1 MTLSNVQL
9 LQSQEAFQKLVSQDL
24 RGVYALRVLDIADA
38 MERRLKKLQSV
49 EEGLRGQV
57 DEEALT
63 QEEANEQWQEVL
75 EEELEIEEPPLPRA
89 AVRQATLSA
98 GDLKQL
104 EWLFQDSP
112 ETDDTQTNE

>member
-49 EEGLRGQV
+49 EEDLRGQV

-75 EEELEIEEPPLPRA
+75 DEELEVEEPPLPRA

-104 EWLFQDSP
+104 KWLFQDSP
-112 ETDDTQTNE
+112 ETDDAQNDE